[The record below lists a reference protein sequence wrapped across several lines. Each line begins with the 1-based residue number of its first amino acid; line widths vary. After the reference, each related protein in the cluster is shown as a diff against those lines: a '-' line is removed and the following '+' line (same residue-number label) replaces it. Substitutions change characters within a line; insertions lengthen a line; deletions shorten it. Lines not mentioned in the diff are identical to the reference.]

1 MKFTLQAYGL
11 CELGQRSNQE
21 DALFPELGK
30 INADDRLFL
39 VCDGMGGHES
49 GEVASNLVCQTM
61 SRSVLQQC
69 PDAEGPFSD
78 QNFEQALSD
87 ALSALALQPS
97 DGERK
102 MGTTLTFLKFHD
114 QGCTIA
120 HIGDSRVYHI
130 RPGQGEED
138 TDILFQ
144 TEDHSLMNDLI
155 RMGEFTKEES
165 RNFGMKNVI
174 TRALQPKMER
184 RPKADFHH
192 TSDIRP
198 GDYFLLCSDG
208 ILEEMEDRDLKRIFS
223 RKGGV
228 DLQKVATLRRVT
240 VNNKDNHSAIIVH
253 VREVKGPLPQPVAS
267 PQAIPDTGAEIP
279 VHEAQSA
286 AAPVSERPK
295 DSSALPSAKDSL
307 TVPAKEMSKKAA
319 QQAQRPSTSRV
330 KGLIITVLAVL
341 STLEALY
348 LILFQ
353 RSVFF

>member
-11 CELGQRSNQE
+11 WELGQRSNQE
-21 DALFPELGK
+21 DALFPEMGK
-30 INADDRLFL
+30 INADDRLFI

-61 SRSVLQQC
+61 SRSVFLQC
-69 PDAEGPFSD
+69 PDASGPFTD
-78 QNFEQALSD
+78 QSFEQALSD
-87 ALSALALQPS
+87 ALSALDLQPS

-130 RPGQGEED
+130 RPGQGEVD
-138 TDILFQ
+138 TAILFQ

-208 ILEEMEDRDLKRIFS
+208 ILEEMEDRDLKWIFS
-223 RKGGV
+223 QQGGD
-228 DLQKVATLRRVT
+228 DLQKVETLKQVT
-240 VNNKDNHSAIIVH
+240 VNNQDNHSAIIVH
-253 VREVKGPLPQPVAS
+253 VMDVEGPIPQPVSA
-267 PQAIPDTGAEIP
+267 PQSVSDTAEVDQVLEAEP
-279 VHEAQSA
+279 VVV
-286 AAPVSERPK
+286 PVSEQPKNGFAFPAAKASLKSPAK
-295 DSSALPSAKDSL
+295 DSSMKD
-307 TVPAKEMSKKAA
+307 A
-319 QQAQRPSTSRV
+319 QEKQKSSTSRV
-330 KGLIITVLAVL
+330 KENIITILTVLA
-341 STLEALY
+341 TLEALY
-348 LILFQ
+348 IFFFQ